1 MIISNTLFYGAIT
14 FTATVALFALLAYY
28 YDIIHDHII
37 ITVLIIL
44 GTMLTIC
51 VAGYINMFTG
61 SKTALS
67 IALGALLAFTV
78 EVVIVIMLPD
88 N

>member
-14 FTATVALFALLAYY
+14 FTALVALFALLAYY

-37 ITVLIIL
+37 ITVSIIL

-61 SKTALS
+61 SKPALS
-67 IALGALLAFTV
+67 IALGALLAFAV
-78 EVVIVIMLPD
+78 EVAIAIMLPD

>member
-1 MIISNTLFYGAIT
+1 MLTLNTLFYGSIT
-14 FTATVALFALLAYY
+14 FTALVAIFAPLAYY

-67 IALGALLAFTV
+67 IALGALLAFAV
-78 EVVIVIMLPD
+78 EVAIVIMLPD